1 MNPLTLVIGNKN
13 YSSWSLR
20 PWLALKQAG
29 IPFAEVRIALY
40 TPESKQ
46 QILAWSPSGKV
57 PALRDGDLVV
67 WDSLAICEYLAERHP
82 DTGLWPAQREA
93 RAVARSACAEMH
105 SGFPELRSRM
115 SMNLRRTF
123 PGQGMTPE
131 VAQDIGR
138 IDQIWQD
145 CRGRFGAGG
154 DFLFG
159 RFTVADAFYAPV
171 VLRFQTYGVALGPVA
186 QAYSDAVL
194 ALPAL
199 QQWVA
204 EARAESEVIPQFE
217 LYQ

>member
-67 WDSLAICEYLAERHP
+67 WDSLAICEYLAERFP

-115 SMNLRRTF
+115 SMNLRRAF

-131 VAQDIGR
+131 VARDIGR

-145 CRGRFGAGG
+145 CRSRFGAGG

-159 RFTVADAFYAPV
+159 AFTVADAFYAPV